1 VCVVACVCV
10 CERECVRLC
19 VPVFVY
25 IAAEKLDCF
34 VYIGYRAILATD
46 KNKGIRNIFVYVAGV
61 EG

>member
-1 VCVVACVCV
+1 M
-10 CERECVRLC
+10 RLC

-34 VYIGYRAILATD
+34 VYIAWVQSHFSHRQKQGY
-46 KNKGIRNIFVYVAGV
+46 RNIFVYVAGV